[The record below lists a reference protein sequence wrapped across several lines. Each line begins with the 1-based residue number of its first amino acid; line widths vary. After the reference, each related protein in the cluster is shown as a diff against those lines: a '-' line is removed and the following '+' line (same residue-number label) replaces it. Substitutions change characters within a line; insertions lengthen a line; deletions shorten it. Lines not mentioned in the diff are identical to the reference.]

1 VLLKTE
7 LKKETWKIL
16 PEPLVFL
23 YPGQGAQ
30 QVGMGLDLYEHFPEA
45 RKRFAQADRFLGYA
59 LSKLCFEGPP
69 AELNRDLTSQLA
81 VYVVSCIL
89 TDLLSG
95 QQIFPAATSGYSSGF
110 YAAGYAAGCYD
121 FEQGLDIVRRAGEIL
136 LAEERKLEGT
146 MGNIFGLSQAKV
158 QAICDQ
164 IGRLEIGIFNTPSQ
178 MIVSGS
184 RSAVIEAL
192 QAAKEQGALDAYL
205 ICAAV
210 PYHSS
215 YLEPCSRQL
224 QAELKHKVLHDPE
237 LPLFSYLDLAPV
249 GNQRELKEIMAMQL
263 SRPVFW
269 VDLIRKLQPGLM
281 IEVGP
286 GMMLARAIR
295 WINRGAEVICTAD
308 RQGFFNAVTRVQ
320 SKRIEGDLY
329 GAYAESMSV

>member
-1 VLLKTE
+1 LKAE
-7 LKKETWKIL
+7 LKKETWKIY
-16 PEPLVFL
+16 PEPLIFL

-30 QVGMGLDLYEHFPEA
+30 QVGMGLDLYERFGEA
-45 RKRFAQADRFLGYA
+45 RRRFAQADRFLGYS

-89 TDLLSG
+89 TDLLAG
-95 QQIFPAATSGYSSGF
+95 QQIFPSATSGYSSGF

-146 MGNIFGLSQAKV
+146 MGTIFGLSRDKV
-158 QAICDQ
+158 QVICNRIDS
-164 IGRLEIGIFNTPSQ
+164 LEIGIFNTPSQ
-178 MIVSGS
+178 MIVSGP
-184 RSAVIEAL
+184 RSAVLQAL

-215 YLEPCSRQL
+215 RLEPCSRQL
-224 QAELKHKVLHDPE
+224 QAELQDTVLRDPE
-237 LPLFSYLDLAPV
+237 LPLFSYLNLAPV
-249 GNQRELKEIMAMQL
+249 RNQNEFKEIIAVQL

-269 VDLIRKLQPGLM
+269 VDLVRKLQPGL
-281 IEVGP
+281 IVEVGP
-286 GMMLARAIR
+286 GLVLSRAIR
-295 WINRGAEVICTAD
+295 WIDRGAEVIPTSDC
-308 RQGFFNAVTRVQ
+308 QGFLNAVARIQ
-320 SKRIEGDLY
+320 SKRVEGEIY
-329 GAYAESMSV
+329 GAYTEPLFA